1 MQASRL
7 GDQEDFGI
15 FLGDHEEFEGGGG
28 RKTGLPQSHREH
40 RGKSRTRGNG
50 KAESNLEKRKSEF
63 TTEGTGDT
71 EKKGRVKVRS
81 EK

>member
-15 FLGDHEEFEGGGG
+15 FPGDHEEFEGGGG

-40 RGKSRTRGNG
+40 RGKRRTRGNG
-50 KAESNLEKRKSEF
+50 KAESNLEKRKSGIYHRGHRGHGE
-63 TTEGTGDT
+63 EGKS
-71 EKKGRVKVRS
+71 ES